1 MFRIIPEQVFTFPI
15 SVFTALSTLFICG
28 GFISVDMFTS
38 PLKEI
43 VQFIPFTYSY
53 TVTFNTL
60 LTGDP
65 ISLFN
70 LLGLIF
76 YIILFLII
84 SMKFYQKFIISKN

>member
-43 VQFIPFTYSY
+43 VQFIPFRSIAAFASRNVQVAGPWSPKDLQRRT
-53 TVTFNTL
+53 
-60 LTGDP
+60 
-65 ISLFN
+65 
-70 LLGLIF
+70 
-76 YIILFLII
+76 
-84 SMKFYQKFIISKN
+84 